1 MILVNGCSL
10 THGNI
15 NALEGNYLDQTW
27 GFQVGKH
34 LNDDVTNI
42 SKSGIG
48 SQYIVKRT
56 MDWILRYGNP
66 DIVLIAWPTTCRFEW
81 PEEYRKHHSSDFG
94 FVKYKNGTTNKDW
107 CTTQLQSNIDEFDFF
122 TESRY
127 ITFPFGDLYWI
138 KKRFDKRGL
147 KDTWQDAWK
156 ARNKGDPKAAIVEF
170 LYNYKHSGN
179 AIRWFIENKI
189 YNMILLKNFLEVR
202 NIKYYWS
209 DWDNVINL
217 TKHAVDGIPYPPPM
231 HDGIPYK
238 QHMYPAMNDGD
249 KWEISYLKEDLNID
263 NWFVQDSLTHFS
275 RVNGLLPGWIK
286 RTFKTNDKPVKYTD
300 AHYQL
305 DWHEWFGA
313 EFANFIKTGKNITN
327 KRNFDKMHD
336 EFLKAKADPD
346 RDPPGNFIEDVAKC
360 EEKAVNAE
368 ETFVYD

>member
-15 NALEGNYLDQTW
+15 NAIEGNYLDQTW

-34 LNDDVTNI
+34 LNDDVTSI
-42 SKSGIG
+42 AKSGMG
-48 SQYIVKRT
+48 CQYIVKRT

-66 DIVLIAWPTTCRFEW
+66 DLVLIAWPTTCRFEW
-81 PEEYRKHHSSDFG
+81 PEEYRKHHSADFG
-94 FVKYKNGTTNKDW
+94 FTKYKNGTTNKDW
-107 CTTQLQSNIDEFDFF
+107 NITELQSNIDEFDLFS
-122 TESRY
+122 ESKF
-127 ITFPFGDLYWI
+127 ITFSFGDLYWV
-138 KKRFDKRGL
+138 KNRFDKKGL
-147 KDTWQDAWK
+147 PGLTNTWQEAWK
-156 ARNKGDPKAAIVEF
+156 AKNKDDPKAAIVEF
-170 LYNYKHSGN
+170 FYNYKHTGN
-179 AIRWFIENKI
+179 AVRWFIENKI

-209 DWDNVINL
+209 DWDNVIDL
-217 TKHAVDGIPYPPPM
+217 TKHSVE
-231 HDGIPYK
+231 GIPYK
-238 QHMYPAMNDGD
+238 QDIYPAMNDGYI
-249 KWEISYLKEDLNID
+249 WEISYLKKDLNID

-275 RVNGLLPGWIK
+275 RVNGFLPGWIK
-286 RTFKTNDKPVKYTD
+286 RTVKNSDAKYTD

-305 DWHEWFGA
+305 DWHEWFGK

-346 RDPPGNFIEDVAKC
+346 RDPPDNFMEDVAKC
-360 EEKAVNAE
+360 ESKAVNAE